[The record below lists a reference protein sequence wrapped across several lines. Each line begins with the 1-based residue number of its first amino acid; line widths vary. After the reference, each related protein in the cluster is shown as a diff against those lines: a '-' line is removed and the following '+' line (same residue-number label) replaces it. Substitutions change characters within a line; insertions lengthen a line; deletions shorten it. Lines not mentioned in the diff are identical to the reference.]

1 MTYAICFSCGER
13 KHGALTGCRSC
24 RRQPESE
31 IELAYSLAL
40 SDHHFSPEAL
50 QGIAQ
55 SIRDGQRPR
64 MNDEN
69 EKHFLTMVREA
80 RLAERIKRYR
90 R

>member
-50 QGIAQ
+50 QGIGH
-55 SIRDGQRPR
+55 SIRNGERPQ
-64 MNDEN
+64 MSEEN
-69 EKHFLTMVREA
+69 EKHFLATVRET
-80 RLAERIKRYR
+80 RVAERLKRYR